1 MTGALLT
8 YKTLSNL
15 IKNNNKCN
23 NLEQLVDKHLMLIYD
38 FSDIF
43 PKMQIFSEN
52 FKANSPIKVF
62 HSCLIALHVFFDGLK
77 NKY

>member
-1 MTGALLT
+1 MKMTGVLII
-8 YKTLSNL
+8 YKKLSNFIKIESNILKQL
-15 IKNNNKCN
+15 I
-23 NLEQLVDKHLMLIYD
+23 DKHLMLIYD

-62 HSCLIALHVFFDGLK
+62 HSCLIALHVFFDELK